1 MVSRPWE
8 SEAAEWIPTRIV
20 GSAWRKHAPFAAWLI
35 DAIRPDVLVELGTH
49 NGFSFFTFCEA
60 AQRADTGTTLYAVD
74 TWRGD
79 DHSGFYGEHI
89 FEEVSQVRDA
99 LYPNAQ
105 LLRGT
110 FDEILPTFTAGQID
124 VLHIDGRHGY
134 DDVKHDYTT
143 WLPKVTDDGVVLFHD
158 IAVTTGGFEV
168 HAFWEELTTNH
179 PGKTFAFHHGY
190 GLGILTPNRT
200 PEALLPFVNA
210 TEDVAQQIRE
220 HFTKL
225 GEHIH

>member
-1 MVSRPWE
+1 MHPWE
-8 SEAAEWIPTRIV
+8 SEAAQWVPTRIV
-20 GSAWRKHAPFAAWLI
+20 GSAWRQHAPLAAWLI

-60 AQRADTGTTLYAVD
+60 AQGANTETTLYAID
-74 TWRGD
+74 TWLGD
-79 DHSGFYGEHI
+79 DHAGYYGEQI

-99 LYPNAQ
+99 LYPNAH

-110 FDEILPTFTAGQID
+110 FDEILPTFEPKQIN

-143 WLPKVTDDGVVLFHD
+143 WLPKLTDDAVVLFHD
-158 IAVTTGGFEV
+158 IAVTDGSFGV
-168 HAFWEELTTNH
+168 HQFWNELTAHH

-190 GLGILTPNRT
+190 GLGILTPNQT
-200 PEALLPFVNA
+200 PPALVPFVDA
-210 TEDVAQQIRE
+210 TEETAHQIRE
-220 HFTKL
+220 HFTNL
-225 GEHIH
+225 GQHI